1 MQNTAVIDDIGI
13 DLKTGKAKI
22 TFLFDDKYILQE
34 AEELKDKKLNVEATR
49 WYKKRSLNANAY
61 LWVLI
66 GKLAEKLNISNIEVY
81 KKHIK
86 EAGKYT
92 VLQMEEE
99 VMTEFERIWQKN
111 GLGWFCEKAI
121 DEYGQVV
128 LLAYNGS
135 SSYNTKQM
143 TRLIDSVIQ
152 DCKEQQIE
160 TMTPE
165 ELKSLLARWERWAK
179 EVKRVRYL
187 KKSKKRY
194 EIEIIVVALFVENMW
209 TRVMQMLIL

>member
-1 MQNTAVIDDIGI
+1 
-13 DLKTGKAKI
+13 
-22 TFLFDDKYILQE
+22 
-34 AEELKDKKLNVEATR
+34 
-49 WYKKRSLNANAY
+49 
-61 LWVLI
+61 
-66 GKLAEKLNISNIEVY
+66 
-81 KKHIK
+81 
-86 EAGKYT
+86 
-92 VLQMEEE
+92 
-99 VMTEFERIWQKN
+99 MTEFERIWQKN

-179 EVKRVRYL
+179 EVKLVRYL
-187 KKSKKRY
+187 KKSKRRY
-194 EIEIIVVALFVENMW
+194 EIEIIIVALFVGNMLI
-209 TRVMQMLIL
+209 RVMQMLIL

>member
-1 MQNTAVIDDIGI
+1 MLMHTYYDEIRFV
-13 DLKTGKAKI
+13 
-22 TFLFDDKYILQE
+22 F
-34 AEELKDKKLNVEATR
+34 
-49 WYKKRSLNANAY
+49 
-61 LWVLI
+61 
-66 GKLAEKLNISNIEVY
+66 EVY

-165 ELKSLLARWERWAK
+165 ELKSLLARWER
-179 EVKRVRYL
+179 
-187 KKSKKRY
+187 
-194 EIEIIVVALFVENMW
+194 
-209 TRVMQMLIL
+209 

>member
-92 VLQMEEE
+92 VLQMEEI
-99 VMTEFERIWQKN
+99 VKN
-111 GLGWFCEKAI
+111 NK
-121 DEYGQVV
+121 
-128 LLAYNGS
+128 
-135 SSYNTKQM
+135 
-143 TRLIDSVIQ
+143 
-152 DCKEQQIE
+152 
-160 TMTPE
+160 
-165 ELKSLLARWERWAK
+165 
-179 EVKRVRYL
+179 
-187 KKSKKRY
+187 
-194 EIEIIVVALFVENMW
+194 
-209 TRVMQMLIL
+209 

>member
-66 GKLAEKLNISNIEVY
+66 GKLAEKLNISNIDVY

-152 DCKEQQIE
+152 DCKEQQTE

-165 ELKSLLARWERWAK
+165 ELKSLLARWER
-179 EVKRVRYL
+179 
-187 KKSKKRY
+187 
-194 EIEIIVVALFVENMW
+194 
-209 TRVMQMLIL
+209 

>member
-1 MQNTAVIDDIGI
+1 MFSE
-13 DLKTGKAKI
+13 KI
-22 TFLFDDKYILQE
+22 IFT
-34 AEELKDKKLNVEATR
+34 
-49 WYKKRSLNANAY
+49 
-61 LWVLI
+61 
-66 GKLAEKLNISNIEVY
+66 Y

-165 ELKSLLARWERWAK
+165 KVWNRDNHSCIICGKYVDKSYANAHFIKRSQRWSRHRRK
-179 EVKRVRYL
+179 Y
-187 KKSKKRY
+187 SH
-194 EIEIIVVALFVENMW
+194 IVPRMSL
-209 TRVMQMLIL
+209 